1 MFSVTVPYLA
11 TPYCHRAGL
20 DRCKVGVVPLVSSEN
35 THRICRVALL
45 QAKLTW
51 FGVRRNSY

>member
-1 MFSVTVPYLA
+1 LIDAKS
-11 TPYCHRAGL
+11 GL
-20 DRCKVGVVPLVSSEN
+20 LPLVSSEN